1 MTKREDGKATRM
13 RLLNAACDVF
23 AQKGYRSAKVAD
35 ICKRAEANAALVSY
49 YFGDKDTLY
58 REAWLHALNS
68 FGMQFFPD
76 SATGSPQDRL
86 RFYIQTLIRNFLAGN
101 ELARFSRLYLM
112 ELVNPTG
119 LIQDAWHKII
129 EPQRRKLH
137 KIISDILG
145 PAAETLSVRFCELS
159 IVSQCR
165 IFVSVKRNDL
175 EIILGEPLSPKLIER
190 FADHI
195 AEFSLAGIRAVGRS
209 GTR

>member
-35 ICKRAEANAALVSY
+35 ICKRADANAALVSY

-58 REAWLHALNS
+58 KEAWLHALKS
-68 FGMQFFPD
+68 FGMQFFPE
-76 SATGSPQDRL
+76 SASGSPQDQL
-86 RFYIQTLIRNFLAGN
+86 RDYIQTLIRNFSAGN
-101 ELARFSRLYLM
+101 ELARFSRLYLR

-145 PAAETLSVRFCELS
+145 PAAGALNIRFCELS

-175 EIILGEPLSPKLIER
+175 EIILGEPLDTKLIER

-209 GTR
+209 GGR